1 MTELIK
7 VRRPSLSAYY
17 AARRQRTDAW
27 QRLKTLA
34 DEWEEE
40 GRSPRL
46 DKSLRSELDELERL
60 EAYFAYPG
68 REVVERLRGLA
79 ERGDQPS
86 FGRLSRFVVRMLVSH
101 AFRMYLDEDESS
113 AWPEP
118 GAEHA
123 LPVHPGL
130 VEDER
135 PYFEVLVVDDLT
147 AAEEDALIERL
158 RSYRSD
164 DDDFVYDVVIV
175 PSFEDALIGVLLN
188 YHVQSVVIRYGFP
201 LESRNRL
208 TVLDRTLAQFNA
220 AKVEEAEVG
229 LTLGRAIQA
238 VRPELDLFLVTDAP
252 VETLA
257 GRSGSTFS
265 RVFFRQEDY
274 RELHHSILKGIG
286 RRFDTPF
293 FSALKEYSHKPTGVF
308 HALPIARGKSVTK
321 SHWIREMEDFFG
333 PGAFMAETSATTAG
347 LDSLLHPHGSLREA
361 QDAASR
367 AFGAERTYF
376 VTNGTSSANKIVLQ
390 ALAGPGDI
398 VLAARDCHQSH
409 HYGIAL
415 CGAQP
420 VYLNPYPLTPYS
432 FYGGVP
438 LAEIKRE
445 LLALRAAGK
454 LDRVKVLLLTNCTF
468 DGIVYNPERV
478 MEEVLAIH
486 PDIAFVWDEAWFAF
500 GYFTP
505 ITRRRVAMEAA
516 RTLRQRLSSPEYR
529 ALHAKWRKEFDATEG
544 EEKWMGRLRPDPDAA
559 RVRVYATQS
568 THKTLTSFRQGS
580 MIHIRDQEFG
590 RRVAEGFQQ
599 AYLTHT
605 STSPS
610 YPILASLDLGRRQ
623 VELEGYELVQG
634 AVEQAMILRERIN
647 AHPGIARFFRMLA
660 PEDLIPER
668 FRPSGFRSYR
678 AARTDWKGMDAA
690 WEQDEFCLDPT
701 RLTLFVGR
709 TGIEGDTLK
718 RRLIEDFDIQV
729 NKTSRNTLLFM
740 THIGTSRGSVAYL
753 IDVVARLAD
762 ELADEAAAES
772 EQRAE
777 LRRRRVESLVEN
789 LPPLP
794 DFSAFHPSFR
804 ADPDTSTREGDLF
817 RAFHLSNQPS
827 EVRYVPLDAE
837 LRSRLSGGEVLVSA
851 SFVTPY
857 PPGFPVLVPGQVLS
871 EEIVHY
877 LSKVDVKEI
886 HGYDPELGLRL
897 FTEAA
902 LERRCGR
909 S

>member
-1 MTELIK
+1 MSDTIK
-7 VRRPSLSAYY
+7 VRRPSLSGYY
-17 AARRQRTDAW
+17 AARRERTDAW

-34 DEWEEE
+34 DQWEEE
-40 GRSPRL
+40 GRSAKLERQI
-46 DKSLRSELDELERL
+46 REELEELERL

-68 REVVERLRGLA
+68 KDVVGRLRDFDA
-79 ERGDQPS
+79 RGDQTS
-86 FGRLSRFVVRMLVSH
+86 FARLAHFVVRMLVSH
-101 AFRMYLDEDESS
+101 AFRMYLDEDETSS
-113 AWPEP
+113 WPEP
-118 GAEHA
+118 QGAA
-123 LPVHPGL
+123 PLPVHPGL

-147 AAEEDALIERL
+147 TAEEDTLIERL
-158 RSYRSD
+158 REFRSD
-164 DDDFVYDVVIV
+164 EDDFVYDIVIV

-188 YHVQSVVIRYGFP
+188 YHVQSVVVRYGFP
-201 LESRNRL
+201 LESKNRF

-220 AKVEEAEVG
+220 SRLEEAEVG
-229 LTLGRAIQA
+229 IALGKAIQA
-238 VRPELDLFLVTDAP
+238 LRPELDLFLVTDAP

-257 GRSGSTFS
+257 GKSGSTFA

-274 RELHHSILKGIG
+274 RELHDSILKGIE

-293 FSALKEYSHKPTGVF
+293 FSALKDYSHKPTGVF

-333 PGAFMAETSATTAG
+333 PGAFMSETSATTGG
-347 LDSLLHPHGSLREA
+347 LDSLLHPHGSLRDA
-361 QDAASR
+361 QDAAAR

-376 VTNGTSSANKIVLQ
+376 VTNGTSAANKIVLQ

-398 VLAARDCHQSH
+398 VLASRDCHQSH

-415 CGAQP
+415 TGAQP
-420 VYLNPYPLTPYS
+420 VYLNPYPLTPFS

-438 LAEIKRE
+438 LSEIKRE
-445 LLALRAAGK
+445 LLNLRAAGK
-454 LDRVKVLLLTNCTF
+454 LARVKVLLLTNCTF

-505 ITRRRVAMEAA
+505 ITRRRVAMDAA
-516 RTLRQRLSSPEYR
+516 QQLRRRLQSSEYR
-529 ALHAKWRKEFDATEG
+529 EKYAKWRQEFDAKEG
-544 EEKWMGRLRPDPDAA
+544 EGKWMDRLRPDPAA
-559 RVRVYATQS
+559 AKVRVYSTQS

-580 MIHIRDQEFG
+580 MIHVRDQEFE
-590 RRVAEGFQQ
+590 RRVAESFQQ

-610 YPILASLDLGRRQ
+610 YPILASLDIGRRQ

-634 AVEQAMILRERIN
+634 AIEQAMILRERIN
-647 AHPGIARFFRMLA
+647 GHAGIGRFFRMLS
-660 PEDLIPER
+660 PEDLIPAE
-668 FRPSGFRSYR
+668 FRPSGFQSYK
-678 AARTDWKGMDAA
+678 AARTDWKGMDRA
-690 WEQDEFCLDPT
+690 WEEDEFCLDPT

-709 TGIEGDTLK
+709 TGIEGDAFKK
-718 RRLIEDFDIQV
+718 RLMDDYDIQV

-753 IDVVARLAD
+753 IDVLARLSD
-762 ELADEAAAES
+762 ELAETAANES

-777 LRRRRVESLVEN
+777 LRRRRVANLVEK

-794 DFSAFHPSFR
+794 DFSSFHEAFR
-804 ADPDTSTREGDLF
+804 TDADPTTREGNLF
-817 RAFHLSNQPS
+817 RAFHRSNDPS
-827 EVRYVPLDAE
+827 QVRYMPLDAD
-837 LRSRLSGGEVLVSA
+837 LRAKLAAGDTLVSA

-857 PPGFPVLVPGQVLS
+857 PPGFPVLVPGQTLS

-877 LSKVDVKEI
+877 LSAVDVKEI

-897 FTEAA
+897 FTAEA
-902 LERRCGR
+902 LEGR
-909 S
+909 